1 MTNIEIEIKMF
12 QNKNPQASIEYCDL
26 AATLYEILW
35 RQDAF
40 EGGAQ
45 IENCDTSFKFLFPN
59 GEILIASKTLHS
71 GGASVPCYICDING
85 FPHCFFCFSFNQ
97 IYSWLQ
103 DNLKY
108 LINGGKK

>member
-1 MTNIEIEIKMF
+1 MVVKMSDIELF
-12 QNKNPQASIEYCDL
+12 QTKNPKASDEYCDL
-26 AATLYEILW
+26 AATLYELLW

-40 EGGAQ
+40 ESGVQ
-45 IENCDTSFKFLFPN
+45 VENFHTSFRFLFPN
-59 GEILIASKTLHS
+59 GKILIASKTLHH

-108 LINGGKK
+108 LIDDDKK